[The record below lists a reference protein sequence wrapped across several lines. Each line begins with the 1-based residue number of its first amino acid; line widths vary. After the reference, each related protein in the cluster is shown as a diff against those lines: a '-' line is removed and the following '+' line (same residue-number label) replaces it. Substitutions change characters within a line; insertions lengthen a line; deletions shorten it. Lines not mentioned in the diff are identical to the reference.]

1 MAHECILDLREL
13 TARTGVTAE
22 DVAKRLIDYGFHA
35 PTLAFP
41 VAGTLMVEPTES
53 EDLDEIDRFITAMIA
68 IRAEIDQVA
77 NGDFTV
83 EDSPL
88 RNAPHT
94 AAAVISSDWARAYPR
109 EQAVFPVHTLK
120 QDKYFPPVGR
130 IDGAAG
136 RPQPDLLLPALEAS
150 RTLRD
155 LKTEDSAMT
164 ENYTA
169 LYEEHKKLGASF
181 TDFGGWQMPL
191 KYSSELAEHH
201 AVRNAAGLFDLSHMG
216 EVWVTGPDAA
226 AFLDYALVGKIS
238 AMAVGKAKYSLICN
252 EDGGIIDDLIVY
264 RRRGPTARTGSSWC
278 PTPATPRWLPRPS
291 PSVPPD
297 FDVVVEDVSAE
308 TSLIAVQGP
317 KAEEILLRLV
327 PAAQHELVT
336 GLKYYAAVEVPFL
349 VAGASQ
355 ELLLARTGY
364 TGEDGFEIFVANDD
378 AAALWQALVAIADDG
393 ELTPAGLASRDSLR
407 LEAGMPLYG
416 NELSLEGDPFAA
428 GLGPVV
434 ALSKEG
440 DFVGKAALAARRQP
454 APVPPRAGSW
464 WASRASGRRA
474 GRGHYPVLKDG
485 NVVGEVTSGQPS
497 PTLGYPVAM
506 AYVDVEFT
514 EPGTALDIDLR
525 GKTEPFEVVA
535 LPFYKR
541 SKVARLRRSW
551 LARNPRSRGP
561 WLAPW
566 PAGPG
571 FHACCSFVAL
581 THAFENPA
589 SRPLEGKSPSAG

>member
-1 MAHECILDLREL
+1 
-13 TARTGVTAE
+13 
-22 DVAKRLIDYGFHA
+22 
-35 PTLAFP
+35 
-41 VAGTLMVEPTES
+41 
-53 EDLDEIDRFITAMIA
+53 
-68 IRAEIDQVA
+68 
-77 NGDFTV
+77 
-83 EDSPL
+83 
-88 RNAPHT
+88 
-94 AAAVISSDWARAYPR
+94 
-109 EQAVFPVHTLK
+109 
-120 QDKYFPPVGR
+120 
-130 IDGAAG
+130 
-136 RPQPDLLLPALEAS
+136 
-150 RTLRD
+150 
-155 LKTEDSAMT
+155 MT

-201 AVRNAAGLFDLSHMG
+201 AVRKSAGLFDLSHMG

-252 EDGGIIDDLIVY
+252 EDGGIIDDLITY
-264 RRRGPTARTGSSWC
+264 RRPAGADGTDKFLVVPNAGNAKVVAAALAERAGS
-278 PTPATPRWLPRPS
+278 AQEGG
-291 PSVPPD
+291 
-297 FDVVVEDVSAE
+297 FDVTVQDASAE

-317 KAEEILLRLV
+317 QAESILLRLV

-349 VAGASQ
+349 VGGASQ
-355 ELLLARTGY
+355 DLLLARTGY
-364 TGEDGFEIFVANDD
+364 TGEDGFEIFVGNDD
-378 AAALWQALVAIADDG
+378 AAALWQALIAVAEDG

-416 NELSLEGDPFAA
+416 NELSLDGDPFAA

-440 DFVGKAALAARRQP
+440 DFIGKAALAAKKE
-454 APVPPRAGSW
+454 AG
-464 WASRASGRRA
+464 AGATTGRKLVGLKGLGRRA

-485 NVVGEVTSGQPS
+485 NTVGEVTSGQPS
-497 PTLGYPVAM
+497 PSLGYPVAM

-525 GKTEPFEVVA
+525 GKAEPFEVVA

-541 SKVARLRRSW
+541 QK
-551 LARNPRSRGP
+551 
-561 WLAPW
+561 
-566 PAGPG
+566 
-571 FHACCSFVAL
+571 
-581 THAFENPA
+581 
-589 SRPLEGKSPSAG
+589 

>member
-1 MAHECILDLREL
+1 M
-13 TARTGVTAE
+13 
-22 DVAKRLIDYGFHA
+22 
-35 PTLAFP
+35 
-41 VAGTLMVEPTES
+41 S
-53 EDLDEIDRFITAMIA
+53 
-68 IRAEIDQVA
+68 
-77 NGDFTV
+77 
-83 EDSPL
+83 
-88 RNAPHT
+88 
-94 AAAVISSDWARAYPR
+94 
-109 EQAVFPVHTLK
+109 
-120 QDKYFPPVGR
+120 
-130 IDGAAG
+130 
-136 RPQPDLLLPALEAS
+136 
-150 RTLRD
+150 
-155 LKTEDSAMT
+155 

-216 EVWVTGPDAA
+216 EIWVTGPAAA

-238 AMAVGKAKYSLICN
+238 AMAVSKAKYSLICN

-264 RRRGPTARTGSSWC
+264 RRPADAEGHDRFLVVPNAGNAKVVAEGLAQRSTG
-278 PTPATPRWLPRPS
+278 
-291 PSVPPD
+291 
-297 FDVVVEDVSAE
+297 FEVVVDDVSAG

-336 GLKYYAAVEVPFL
+336 GLKYYAAVEVPVL
-349 VAGASQ
+349 VAGTGQ

-364 TGEDGFEIFVANDD
+364 TGEDGFEIFVDNDD
-378 AAALWQALVAIADDG
+378 AAALWQAIVAIADEG

-416 NELSLEGDPFAA
+416 NELSLDGDPFAA

-440 DFVGKAALAARRQP
+440 DFVGKAALAAKKE
-454 APVPPRAGSW
+454 AGAGATSG
-464 WASRASGRRA
+464 RKLVGLKGLGRRA

-525 GKTEPFEVVA
+525 GKAEPFEVVA

-541 SKVARLRRSW
+541 AK
-551 LARNPRSRGP
+551 
-561 WLAPW
+561 
-566 PAGPG
+566 
-571 FHACCSFVAL
+571 
-581 THAFENPA
+581 
-589 SRPLEGKSPSAG
+589 

>member
-1 MAHECILDLREL
+1 
-13 TARTGVTAE
+13 
-22 DVAKRLIDYGFHA
+22 
-35 PTLAFP
+35 
-41 VAGTLMVEPTES
+41 
-53 EDLDEIDRFITAMIA
+53 
-68 IRAEIDQVA
+68 
-77 NGDFTV
+77 
-83 EDSPL
+83 
-88 RNAPHT
+88 
-94 AAAVISSDWARAYPR
+94 
-109 EQAVFPVHTLK
+109 
-120 QDKYFPPVGR
+120 
-130 IDGAAG
+130 
-136 RPQPDLLLPALEAS
+136 
-150 RTLRD
+150 
-155 LKTEDSAMT
+155 MT

-201 AVRNAAGLFDLSHMG
+201 AVRKSAGLFDLSHMG

-252 EDGGIIDDLIVY
+252 EDGGIIDDLITY
-264 RRRGPTARTGSSWC
+264 RRGDEKF
-278 PTPATPRWLPRPS
+278 LV
-291 PSVPPD
+291 VPNAGNAKVVSAALAERAGK
-297 FDVVVEDVSAE
+297 FDVTVRDASAE

-317 KAEEILLRLV
+317 KAEAILLRLV

-336 GLKYYAAVEVPFL
+336 GLKYYAAVDVPFM
-349 VAGASQ
+349 VSGASQ
-355 ELLLARTGY
+355 DLLLARTGY
-364 TGEDGFEIFVANDD
+364 TGEDGFEIFVSNDD
-378 AAALWQALVAIADDG
+378 AAALWQALIAIAEDG

-434 ALSKEG
+434 ALSKDG
-440 DFVGKAALAARRQP
+440 DFVGKAALAAKKE
-454 APVPPRAGSW
+454 AGAGST
-464 WASRASGRRA
+464 AGRKLVGLKGLGRRA

-485 NVVGEVTSGQPS
+485 NTVGEVTSGQPS

-541 SKVARLRRSW
+541 QK
-551 LARNPRSRGP
+551 
-561 WLAPW
+561 
-566 PAGPG
+566 
-571 FHACCSFVAL
+571 
-581 THAFENPA
+581 
-589 SRPLEGKSPSAG
+589 

>member
-1 MAHECILDLREL
+1 
-13 TARTGVTAE
+13 
-22 DVAKRLIDYGFHA
+22 
-35 PTLAFP
+35 
-41 VAGTLMVEPTES
+41 
-53 EDLDEIDRFITAMIA
+53 
-68 IRAEIDQVA
+68 
-77 NGDFTV
+77 
-83 EDSPL
+83 
-88 RNAPHT
+88 
-94 AAAVISSDWARAYPR
+94 
-109 EQAVFPVHTLK
+109 
-120 QDKYFPPVGR
+120 
-130 IDGAAG
+130 
-136 RPQPDLLLPALEAS
+136 
-150 RTLRD
+150 
-155 LKTEDSAMT
+155 MT

-201 AVRNAAGLFDLSHMG
+201 AVRKSAGLYDLSHMG

-252 EDGGIIDDLIVY
+252 EDGGIIDDLITY
-264 RRRGPTARTGSSWC
+264 RRGDRKFLVVPNAGNAKVVAAALAERAGSGKEGG
-278 PTPATPRWLPRPS
+278 
-291 PSVPPD
+291 
-297 FDVVVEDVSAE
+297 FDVTVEDASAV

-336 GLKYYAAVEVPFL
+336 GLKYYAAVDVPLMF
-349 VAGASQ
+349 GGTSQ

-364 TGEDGFEIFVANDD
+364 TGEDGFEIFVANDS
-378 AAALWQALVAIADDG
+378 AASLWQALVAIAEDG

-416 NELSLEGDPFAA
+416 NELSLDGDPFAA

-440 DFVGKAALAARRQP
+440 DFVGKTALAAKKE
-454 APVPPRAGSW
+454 AGAGTSTG
-464 WASRASGRRA
+464 RKLVGLKGLGRRA

-485 NVVGEVTSGQPS
+485 NTVGEVTSGQPS

-506 AYVDVEFT
+506 AYVDIEFT

-525 GKTEPFEVVA
+525 GKAEPFEVVS

-541 SKVARLRRSW
+541 QK
-551 LARNPRSRGP
+551 
-561 WLAPW
+561 
-566 PAGPG
+566 
-571 FHACCSFVAL
+571 
-581 THAFENPA
+581 
-589 SRPLEGKSPSAG
+589 

>member
-1 MAHECILDLREL
+1 
-13 TARTGVTAE
+13 
-22 DVAKRLIDYGFHA
+22 
-35 PTLAFP
+35 
-41 VAGTLMVEPTES
+41 
-53 EDLDEIDRFITAMIA
+53 
-68 IRAEIDQVA
+68 
-77 NGDFTV
+77 
-83 EDSPL
+83 
-88 RNAPHT
+88 
-94 AAAVISSDWARAYPR
+94 
-109 EQAVFPVHTLK
+109 
-120 QDKYFPPVGR
+120 
-130 IDGAAG
+130 
-136 RPQPDLLLPALEAS
+136 
-150 RTLRD
+150 
-155 LKTEDSAMT
+155 MT

-191 KYSSELAEHH
+191 KYGSELAEHH
-201 AVRNAAGLFDLSHMG
+201 AVRTSAGLFDLSHMG

-252 EDGGIIDDLIVY
+252 EDGGIIDDLITY
-264 RRRGPTARTGSSWC
+264 RR
-278 PTPATPRWLPRPS
+278 PAAADGTDKFLV
-291 PSVPPD
+291 VPNAGNAKVVAAELAERAAG
-297 FDVVVEDVSAE
+297 FDVTVQDASAE
-308 TSLIAVQGP
+308 ISLVAVQGP
-317 KAEEILLRLV
+317 KAEAILLRLV

-336 GLKYYAAVEVPFL
+336 GLKYYAAVEVPFM
-349 VAGASQ
+349 VGGAGKD
-355 ELLLARTGY
+355 LLLARTGY

-378 AAALWQALVAIADDG
+378 AAALWQALIAIAEEG

-440 DFVGKAALAARRQP
+440 DFVGKAALAAKKEAGAGTSTGRRL
-454 APVPPRAGSW
+454 VGLKGL
-464 WASRASGRRA
+464 GRRA

-506 AYVDVEFT
+506 AYVDVAFT

-525 GKTEPFEVVA
+525 GKPEPFEVVA

-541 SKVARLRRSW
+541 QK
-551 LARNPRSRGP
+551 
-561 WLAPW
+561 
-566 PAGPG
+566 
-571 FHACCSFVAL
+571 
-581 THAFENPA
+581 
-589 SRPLEGKSPSAG
+589 

>member
-1 MAHECILDLREL
+1 
-13 TARTGVTAE
+13 
-22 DVAKRLIDYGFHA
+22 
-35 PTLAFP
+35 
-41 VAGTLMVEPTES
+41 
-53 EDLDEIDRFITAMIA
+53 
-68 IRAEIDQVA
+68 
-77 NGDFTV
+77 
-83 EDSPL
+83 
-88 RNAPHT
+88 
-94 AAAVISSDWARAYPR
+94 
-109 EQAVFPVHTLK
+109 
-120 QDKYFPPVGR
+120 
-130 IDGAAG
+130 
-136 RPQPDLLLPALEAS
+136 
-150 RTLRD
+150 
-155 LKTEDSAMT
+155 MT

-201 AVRNAAGLFDLSHMG
+201 AVRRAAGLFDLSHMG

-252 EDGGIIDDLIVY
+252 EDGGIIDDLITY
-264 RRRGPTARTGSSWC
+264 RRDDEKFLVVPNAGNAKVVAAALAERAGSAQEGGFNV
-278 PTPATPRWLPRPS
+278 TVQDA
-291 PSVPPD
+291 
-297 FDVVVEDVSAE
+297 SAE
-308 TSLIAVQGP
+308 ISLIAVQGP
-317 KAEEILLRLV
+317 KAQEILLRLV

-336 GLKYYAAVEVPFL
+336 GLKYYAAVEVPLMF
-349 VAGASQ
+349 GGTSQ

-378 AAALWQALVAIADDG
+378 AAALWQALVAIAEDG

-416 NELSLEGDPFAA
+416 NELSLDGDPYAA
-428 GLGPVV
+428 GLGPIV

-440 DFVGKAALAARRQP
+440 DFVGKAALAAKKE
-454 APVPPRAGSW
+454 AGAGSTTG
-464 WASRASGRRA
+464 RKLVGLKGLGRRA

-525 GKTEPFEVVA
+525 GKAESFEVVA

-541 SKVARLRRSW
+541 QK
-551 LARNPRSRGP
+551 
-561 WLAPW
+561 
-566 PAGPG
+566 
-571 FHACCSFVAL
+571 
-581 THAFENPA
+581 
-589 SRPLEGKSPSAG
+589 

>member
-1 MAHECILDLREL
+1 
-13 TARTGVTAE
+13 
-22 DVAKRLIDYGFHA
+22 
-35 PTLAFP
+35 
-41 VAGTLMVEPTES
+41 
-53 EDLDEIDRFITAMIA
+53 
-68 IRAEIDQVA
+68 
-77 NGDFTV
+77 
-83 EDSPL
+83 
-88 RNAPHT
+88 
-94 AAAVISSDWARAYPR
+94 
-109 EQAVFPVHTLK
+109 
-120 QDKYFPPVGR
+120 
-130 IDGAAG
+130 
-136 RPQPDLLLPALEAS
+136 
-150 RTLRD
+150 
-155 LKTEDSAMT
+155 MT

-201 AVRNAAGLFDLSHMG
+201 AVRKSAGLFDLSHMG

-238 AMAVGKAKYSLICN
+238 AMAIGKAKYSLICN
-252 EDGGIIDDLIVY
+252 EDGGIIDDLITY
-264 RRRGPTARTGSSWC
+264 RRGEQKF
-278 PTPATPRWLPRPS
+278 LV
-291 PSVPPD
+291 VPNAGNAKVVAAAMAERAAD
-297 FDVVVEDVSAE
+297 FEVTVQDASAD

-317 KAEEILLRLV
+317 KAQEILLRLV

-336 GLKYYAAVEVPFL
+336 GLKYYAAVEVPFMFG
-349 VAGASQ
+349 GASQ
-355 ELLLARTGY
+355 DLLLARTGY

-378 AAALWQALVAIADDG
+378 AAALWQALVAIAEDG

-440 DFVGKAALAARRQP
+440 DFVGKAALAAKKE
-454 APVPPRAGSW
+454 AG
-464 WASRASGRRA
+464 AGATTGRKLVGLKGLGRRA

-506 AYVDVEFT
+506 AYVDVALT

-525 GKTEPFEVVA
+525 GKAEPFEVVA

-541 SKVARLRRSW
+541 QK
-551 LARNPRSRGP
+551 
-561 WLAPW
+561 
-566 PAGPG
+566 
-571 FHACCSFVAL
+571 
-581 THAFENPA
+581 
-589 SRPLEGKSPSAG
+589 